1 MKNLWTKKS
10 LVISLMILSLS
21 VFTVTWVSADHGG
34 DKKFRARLIGY
45 EETPASISTTGR
57 GNLRARIN
65 ESAQTITYRL
75 TYSDLEGATTSAA
88 HIHLGQRRTT
98 GGVSAFLCGGGDKPP
113 CPPTGGTVN
122 GVIDPADVIGPTG
135 QGIAPGEFDELV
147 RAIRLGYTYANV
159 HTNLYPSGEI
169 RGQIRIDDNDDRDD
183 KDDEDD

>member
-10 LVISLMILSLS
+10 LVISLMIFSLS
-21 VFTVTWVSADHGG
+21 VITVTWVSADNGG
-34 DKKFRARLIGY
+34 GKTIRARLIGY
-45 EETPASISTTGR
+45 EETPSSLSTTGR
-57 GNLRARIN
+57 GSLRARIN

-113 CPPTGGTVN
+113 CPPTGGTVD
-122 GVIDPADVIGPTG
+122 GVIDAADVIGPTS

-159 HTNLYPSGEI
+159 HTNKYPTGEI
-169 RGQIRIDDNDDRDD
+169 RGQIRVDNRDHD
-183 KDDEDD
+183 NNDDEDD